1 MRNNYLPVLK
11 QSTVLHKTTIAS
23 CAVKTVCKM
32 CLFSFFLFRGLHKPQ
47 KFQIYSTSQ
56 LLSIEFILHFILT
69 VNTPRCEQSEK

>member
-23 CAVKTVCKM
+23 CAVKPCVQNV
-32 CLFSFFLFRGLHKPQ
+32 LILVFLFRGLHKPQ
-47 KFQIYSTSQ
+47 NFQIYSTSQ